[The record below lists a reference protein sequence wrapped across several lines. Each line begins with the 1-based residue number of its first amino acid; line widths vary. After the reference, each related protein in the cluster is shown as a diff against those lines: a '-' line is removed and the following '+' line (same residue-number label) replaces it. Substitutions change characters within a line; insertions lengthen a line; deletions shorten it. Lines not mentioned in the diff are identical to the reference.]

1 MNEMV
6 ILDIGCGHRKAPNSI
21 GVDIRRTRGVDIIAD
36 VCRLPFKD
44 GSIDKIIC
52 SEVLEHVDDLVKAM
66 EV

>member
-21 GVDIRRTRGVDIIAD
+21 CVDIRRTRGVDIIAD

-44 GSIDKIIC
+44 GSIDLY
-52 SEVLEHVDDLVKAM
+52 VPM
-66 EV
+66 Y